1 MSNHLAIATVTAV
14 LQRMLQTGVV
24 DDVPG
29 AQVTTLRPDNSG
41 SGMPDVG
48 VNIFLYQASPSPAW
62 RNTDLRTRRPKENL
76 IKHAQAGLDLF
87 YLLSFYGNEQEL
99 EPQRLLGSAIQ
110 TVVDQPILTPEMIRS
125 VTESSSFRFLADS
138 TLDEQVQMVQFVPI
152 QMNSEELSRIW
163 SIFFQIPYILSF
175 AFKATAVLI
184 EGEKMGKASLPVR
197 SRKFSTVLNRP
208 SIDKFES
215 SDGNKQ
221 SIIITK
227 TLTIQGKQLLNEN
240 VRVQI
245 GKARVTPQ
253 VVSDTEVKLDFS
265 TLSSQEREPLKA
277 GVQGLQIVHLKSI
290 DSTSEPQRVIESN
303 ALPFI
308 LCPEI
313 KIGDLEDLENLGDDF
328 YSGKLTIYV
337 DLIVEPTQRLF
348 LLLNSLSSEN
358 LESLILPGK
367 KRRQASHSIQFS
379 LPKIK
384 NGDYLVRVQIDGA
397 ESFLTVEN
405 NRYSGPL
412 IHIP

>member
-14 LQRMLQTGVV
+14 LQRMLQTGIV

-29 AQVTTLRPDNSG
+29 AQVTTLRPDSPG

-62 RNTDLRTRRPKENL
+62 RNTDLRPRRPKENL
-76 IKHAQAGLDLF
+76 IKQAQAGLDLF

-110 TVVDQPILTPEMIRS
+110 TVVDQPILTPEIIRS
-125 VTESSSFRFLADS
+125 VTESSSFRFLANS
-138 TLDEQVQMVQFVPI
+138 TLDQQVQMVQFVPI

-184 EGEKMGKASLPVR
+184 EGDKIGKAALPVR
-197 SRKFSTVLNRP
+197 SREFSTVLNRP
-208 SIDKFES
+208 SIDKFEN
-215 SDGNKQ
+215 SDGRNKP
-221 SIIITK
+221 IIMTN
-227 TLTIQGKQLLNEN
+227 TLTIQGKELLNEN

-253 VVSDTEVKLDFS
+253 VVSDMEVKVDLA
-265 TLSSQEREPLKA
+265 TLLPQEREQLKA

-290 DSTSEPQRVIESN
+290 PQRVIESN

-313 KIGDLEDLENLGDDF
+313 KIGDLEDLENLGDDL
-328 YSGKLTIYV
+328 YSAKLTIHV
-337 DLIVEPTQRLF
+337 DLIVEPAQRLF

-367 KRRQASHSIQFS
+367 KRRKASHTIHFS

-397 ESFLTVEN
+397 ESSLTVEN